1 MIRGDIRALSAYAV
15 PDSSGMIKLD
25 AMENP
30 YALPNELREA
40 WAKRLAATE
49 INRYPDACMEELRTA
64 IGKQNGLTAEHVLLG
79 NGSDELIQMLLM
91 AADAGACVIPAPT
104 FVMYELISRWLKRP
118 VISVQLNQHF
128 ELDAA
133 AFMRACGQERTAITF
148 LACPNNPTGNL
159 WPAEAVAK
167 IAASFKG
174 LVVIDEAY
182 LAFSERNHA
191 DLIAAN
197 VLILRTYSKL
207 GWAGLRLGYLL
218 GDPAMIAQLD
228 KVRLPYNINTLT
240 QESALLFLEHFDVF
254 RNQAECIK
262 GERERVRDVM
272 DALDEVE
279 VFPSA
284 ANFLLLRVSDAPA
297 VFAALRER
305 GILIKNLHPAGGLLS
320 GCLRVTI
327 GKQEEND
334 SFLAA
339 LKEILA

>member
-30 YALPNELREA
+30 YALPQEIHDA

-49 INRYPDACMEELRTA
+49 VNRYPDACMAELRAA
-64 IGKQNGLTAEHVLLG
+64 IAKQNGLTADHVLLG
-79 NGSDELIQMLLM
+79 NGSDELIQMLLI

-118 VISVQLNQHF
+118 VISVQLDQRF

-133 AFMRACGQERTAITF
+133 AFMRACGQERTAIAF

-159 WPAEAVAK
+159 WPAETVAR
-167 IAASFKG
+167 IARSFQG
-174 LVVIDEAY
+174 IVVIDEAY
-182 LAFSERNHA
+182 LAFSGHSHA
-191 DLIAAN
+191 SLIGSN

-228 KVRLPYNINTLT
+228 KVRLPYNINALT
-240 QESALLFLEHFDVF
+240 QEAALLFLEHFDAF
-254 RNQAECIK
+254 QQQAGHIR
-262 GERERVRDVM
+262 GERDRVYTALADV
-272 DALDEVE
+272 AGLEA
-279 VFPSA
+279 FPSA
-284 ANFLLLRVSDAPA
+284 ANFLLFRVGDAPA

-305 GILIKNLHPAGGLLS
+305 GILIKNLHQAGGLLS

-327 GKQEEND
+327 GKPDEND
-334 SFLAA
+334 AFLAA